1 MDGRISSYLAAET
14 SGKSQLDLVIM
25 VYKGAIAAF
34 RAGKQAYADG
44 SYEEGHSQFEK
55 ARRFMVHLYTTL
67 DPEKGGEIADQ
78 LGSLYSF
85 VINQISVIEATKDP
99 NLIDDNIT
107 ILENVCEG
115 WQGLKPPPPGTKE
128 SPGPVG
134 ISGSEPFVT
143 SA

>member
-1 MDGRISSYLAAET
+1 MDGKISSYMAAET

-34 RAGKQAYADG
+34 KAGKEAYASGNYD
-44 SYEEGHSQFEK
+44 EGHSQLEK
-55 ARRFMVHLYTTL
+55 ARRFIVHLYTTL
-67 DPEKGGEIADQ
+67 DPDKGGEIADQ

-99 NLIDDNIT
+99 ILIDDNIT
-107 ILENVCEG
+107 ILENVCQG
-115 WQGLKPPPPGTKE
+115 WQGLKPPTPVTKE
-128 SPGPVG
+128 SPAPTGK
-134 ISGSEPFVT
+134 SGSGSFVT

>member
-1 MDGRISSYLAAET
+1 MDGKISSYMAAET

-34 RAGKQAYADG
+34 QAGKKAYAGGDFD
-44 SYEEGHSQFEK
+44 EGHNQLEK
-55 ARRFMVHLYTTL
+55 ARRFIVHLYTTL
-67 DPEKGGEIADQ
+67 DPEKGGEIAKK

-107 ILENVCEG
+107 ILENVCQG
-115 WQGLKPPPPGTKE
+115 WQGLKPPTPATKE
-128 SPGPVG
+128 SPGPAG
-134 ISGSEPFVT
+134 KSGSGSFVT